1 MKKTLLLFA
10 MLLGVLGT
18 WAQTP
23 VLTYTNIT
31 APQELSAKDAETIRE
46 MDAMTIVA
54 EVDITNADPM
64 SLLFAAVA
72 DITSSNTDNNA
83 IWGVGVG
90 GKSLRYVVGPREGG
104 WYSSSGGTLTTAT
117 KKIAFTYNGS
127 IIRYFKEEGHV
138 KDQGST
144 KSLSTFDGQNAK
156 FYLGGMIFNTNTK
169 WGTFNG
175 TIHSVRI
182 YNKAMTADEIAAL
195 PKCVV
200 REIADLENGKL
211 YNFVTQRGW
220 LGAKSDNEKV
230 ISTVYTSNGVT
241 GSKTDPYFQWTVYK
255 SVNNRYYLYNIGK
268 EKFIGNQ
275 DANNQAIPFVT
286 APTTM
291 KLAFKKSSTP
301 KYPIM
306 FSTNNKGV
314 VNHSGNHNPGIVNWT
329 GGWSKLDD
337 PGSNHLVENVGEL
350 DDETL
355 AKIESA
361 VLNYEWNEFEGPL
374 RTTYEKLY
382 IIDSNKHVGTS
393 VGQWN
398 WNEDD
403 WNTLAEISD
412 FMEHFPTDKTFD
424 NLSLIEEKLSEAE
437 NLFNKLNKP
446 EPGKFYRFKGKVSEC
461 YISANVNNNSKMT
474 LVGDK
479 EADPT
484 ATVFY
489 LTENYKLLSF
499 KYGTFL
505 KETYRIDAFGENNGN
520 TISFNLSE
528 SGMYGFFTLKTNYN
542 SPYIYDDKNDGE
554 VDRNSAYA
562 ADNCEWTIE
571 EVTYLPV
578 PVSNTLKWGTLYS
591 PVALSLTEKGSKG
604 KIKAYTGIVNG
615 KTLKLTEI
623 TGDLPSNTPV
633 VIEHIGGDYKN
644 GCAFLQIIEDVDP
657 ILVDN
662 NLEGTLADTYIT
674 PEANETAY
682 VLANKD
688 DKVGF
693 YKAEINV
700 NTDTSNDLTEG
711 EGDNATTTP
720 VPESFLNNGF
730 KAYLPVTNAADA
742 RFLVFSFG
750 DGEETGIT
758 ETENG
763 NVETEVYD
771 LSGRRVQNAK
781 KGIFVINGKVVVK

>member
-10 MLLGVLGT
+10 MLLGVLGA

-31 APQELSAKDAETIRE
+31 APQELSAEDAKTIRE
-46 MDAMTIVA
+46 MSAMTIVA
-54 EVDITNADPM
+54 EVDITNSSNH

-72 DITSSNTDNNA
+72 DVTKENTTNKD
-83 IWGVGVG
+83 IWGLGIG
-90 GKSLRYVVGPREGG
+90 GNAMRHYISRGTGAF
-104 WYSSSGGTLTTAT
+104 YSAVAASNQT
-117 KKIAFTYNGS
+117 KKIAYVYNGGFTYYSDNATEKPLAANYVKALSTYNG
-127 IIRYFKEEGHV
+127 E
-138 KDQGST
+138 
-144 KSLSTFDGQNAK
+144 NAK
-156 FYLGGMIFNTNTK
+156 FYLGGMKYSTSTN
-169 WGTFNG
+169 WGVFNG

-182 YNKAMTADEIAAL
+182 YNKAMTAEEIAAL

-211 YNFVTQRGW
+211 YNFVSQRGW
-220 LGAKSDNEKV
+220 LGAKSDNNNV

-268 EKFIGNQ
+268 KKFIGNQ
-275 DANNQAIPFVT
+275 DANNQAIPFVDV
-286 APTTM
+286 PTTM

-314 VNHSGNHNPGIVNWT
+314 VNHSGDHNPGIVNWT

-382 IIDSNKHVGTS
+382 IIDANKHVGTS

-412 FMEHFPTDKTFD
+412 FMKHFPTDKTFD

-474 LVGDK
+474 LVGEK

-489 LTENYKLLSF
+489 LTENYKLLSL

-554 VDRNSAYA
+554 VDRNSTYA
-562 ADNCEWTIE
+562 ANHCEWTVE

-591 PVALSLTEKGSKG
+591 PVALSLTEKWSTG

-623 TGDLPSNTPV
+623 TGDLPANTPV

-662 NLEGTLADTYIT
+662 DLEGTFADTYINT
-674 PEANETAY
+674 PSY
-682 VLANKD
+682 VLSAQGTPAV
-688 DKVGF
+688 VGF
-693 YKAEINV
+693 YKAMLNYTLATNGTGTKVE
-700 NTDTSNDLTEG
+700 EG
-711 EGDNATTTP
+711 TTGTH
-720 VPESFLNNGF
+720 FLNNGF
-730 KAYLPVTNAADA
+730 KAYLPAPAGSDA
-742 RFLVFSFG
+742 RFFVFDFG
-750 DGEETGIT
+750 GNETGI
-758 ETENG
+758 ESVEGENG

-771 LSGRRVQNAK
+771 LAGRRVQNAK